1 MKMKMT
7 KIFLAALA
15 ACVMTVS
22 AHAQVNNRQ
31 DKASQGKIYD
41 QVEQMPTFPGGTQEF
56 FNYFGHEM
64 KYPKDA
70 FEKKISGKVVV
81 DFVVEKDGSISNVKI
96 NKSIYPSL
104 DAEAKRV
111 VEAMP
116 KWNPG
121 KQDGK
126 LVRVKFTMPVSF
138 SLD

>member
-1 MKMKMT
+1 MKMTMT

-56 FNYFGHEM
+56 FKYFGHEM